1 MLRRTHVVSPALALA
16 CALVSSAASAQDA
29 TTNVLKKDVTDVK
42 VEPVP
47 EVPEGLIA
55 SIRGDATLS
64 FTDTQRVIGQT
75 DGNTINMGV
84 KVDAR
89 ADWIRG
95 DHEWR
100 NSVLL
105 NAGVTRTPTIP
116 EFIKNTD
123 ALQFESIY
131 LYHLTP
137 WFGPFAR
144 FRLDTAMFPGTD
156 IRPGATNYKI
166 RAQDG
171 TITETCPPTTD
182 PNAPP
187 CTTTKLPLTD
197 GFQPLTLKESLGV
210 FAQPYKTEPLAVEV
224 RLGGGAQQILANNQ
238 YAVTDVADDP
248 TNCPSA
254 LDPTQRS
261 PIPCV
266 EISQLSD
273 VIQAGLEANLE
284 LWGTVYEKK
293 ITYKAYAGVLIPF
306 AHGDLPQSYF
316 DQGGKDDVGELTN
329 IDLGVNVS
337 FKIVEW
343 ATLGYELKA
352 VRVPQLLPDT
362 FQVRNSLFF
371 TLGYGADN
379 KPPPPPEPA
388 PAPAPAPAAPA
399 PVAPAPAQ

>member
-1 MLRRTHVVSPALALA
+1 MLGRTLAIAPALALA
-16 CALVSSAASAQDA
+16 CSLVSTTASAQDA
-29 TTNVLKKDVTDVK
+29 TTNQVKKDATDVK
-42 VEPVP
+42 LEPAP
-47 EVPEGLIA
+47 AAPSGLVA

-64 FTDTQRVIGQT
+64 LTDTQSVIGQT
-75 DGNTINMGV
+75 DGNTINVGV
-84 KVDAR
+84 KIDAR
-89 ADWIRG
+89 ADWNR
-95 DHEWR
+95 DAHEWR

-116 EFIKNTD
+116 EFVKNTD

-137 WFGPFAR
+137 WIGPFAR

-166 RAQDG
+166 TAQDG
-171 TITETCPPTTD
+171 SVTETCPPNAD
-182 PNAPP
+182 PTAPP
-187 CTTTKLPLTD
+187 CATTKLPLTD
-197 GFQPLTLKESLGV
+197 AFQPLTLKESIGV
-210 FAQPYKTEPLAVEV
+210 FAQPYKSDPIAVELRV
-224 RLGGGAQQILANNQ
+224 GAGAQEILADKQ

-248 TNCPSA
+248 TNCPA
-254 LDPTQRS
+254 AADPTQKS
-261 PIPCV
+261 AVPCV
-266 EISQLSD
+266 EVTQLSN
-273 VIQAGLEANLE
+273 VLQAGLEANLE

-293 ITYKAYAGVLIPF
+293 ITYKAYAGVLVPF
-306 AHGDLPQSYF
+306 AHGDLPQTYF
-316 DQGGKDDVGELTN
+316 DAGGKDDVGELTN

-379 KPPPPPEPA
+379 KPPPPPA
-388 PAPAPAPAAPA
+388 PPAAPA
-399 PVAPAPAQ
+399 PPAPAAAAPAP